1 MLTFYL
7 FFFFFTV
14 FQVTKEFFLL
24 VIKTKG
30 KNKCKKINN
39 NKKHFKA

>member
-1 MLTFYL
+1 MLTILIFFYI
-7 FFFFFTV
+7 FTV
-14 FQVTKEFFLL
+14 FQVTKEFVLL